1 MTREQAI
8 SVLECMAVDLTGC
21 MGGLSKKDPLEDVCR
36 QRLEAIN
43 TAQSSLRPVSREQV
57 EKAWRG
63 EWIIGEPDVLG
74 VPIHCSRCGWG
85 SDHADQ
91 RKWMEYNGH
100 LFCGHCGTPMT
111 GEAVEMVMER
121 LEALNDGKG
130 D

>member
-63 EWIIGEPDVLG
+63 EWESGNPICSVCGEDKFKDL
-74 VPIHCSRCGWG
+74 
-85 SDHADQ
+85 DADI
-91 RKWMEYNGH
+91 WADWTPN
-100 LFCGHCGTPMT
+100 FCPHCGAPMT
-111 GEAVEMVMER
+111 DEAVQMVMER
-121 LEALNDGKG
+121 LEALRDGKG
-130 D
+130 V